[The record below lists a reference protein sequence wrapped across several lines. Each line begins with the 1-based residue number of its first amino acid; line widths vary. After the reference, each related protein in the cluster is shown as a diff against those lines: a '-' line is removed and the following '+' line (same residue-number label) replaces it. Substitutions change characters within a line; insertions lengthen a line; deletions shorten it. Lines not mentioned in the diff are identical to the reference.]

1 MVTGRGGDD
10 AVTPP
15 EIRYARNGDVELAYE
30 TFGDVETGEPLLLI
44 MGLDFQM
51 VWWPDDFCRLLAKN
65 GFAVVRYDN
74 RDTGLS
80 THFASPGRPD
90 PWKALLG
97 RTTPIYTGRD
107 MLDDALAV
115 MAAAGWTSAHVMGA
129 SMGAAQ
135 AQALALLHP
144 DRVRSLT
151 SVMGLPAGVGPLKN
165 LTYLRFGVFRQLR
178 KLRPGTTHEERVEFL
193 VGVARAMAGP
203 GYPFPE
209 EWARAAA
216 GISDDRCPRDQRT
229 TQRHLAE
236 HDHRAH
242 ARHHRRRRPH
252 HQPARR
258 PRHGTRDPGID
269 AGHAPRHGPRPA
281 ARAVAGDRRPR
292 PDDHRQPRRRTLTAR
307 GRRYDGDRVP
317 WWKRSVQSPSA
328 PRTQIELRREPS
340 GPVIR

>member
-1 MVTGRGGDD
+1 
-10 AVTPP
+10 VTPP

-30 TFGDVETGEPLLLI
+30 TFGDVGTGEPLLLI

-216 GISDDRCPRDQRT
+216 GISDDRCPRDPRT
-229 TQRHLAE
+229 TQRHLAAGRTLALPPLNTITAPTLVITGADDPIISPRGGRDTARAIPGSTLVMLPGMG
-236 HDHRAH
+236 HDLPPELWPEIVDHVRTITGNRA
-242 ARHHRRRRPH
+242 
-252 HQPARR
+252 
-258 PRHGTRDPGID
+258 
-269 AGHAPRHGPRPA
+269 A
-281 ARAVAGDRRPR
+281 AR
-292 PDDHRQPRRRTLTAR
+292 
-307 GRRYDGDRVP
+307 
-317 WWKRSVQSPSA
+317 
-328 PRTQIELRREPS
+328 
-340 GPVIR
+340 